1 MGRLKRQWTSNI
13 LDEECVRAV
22 TRSNKYSVS
31 TLINVGDEQLFN
43 VERFQVCNDMYF
55 ECLASGPEHPDANSH
70 GKCQEDAADKSPTS
84 ISNLDLVRNDVGELR
99 SMCVFIGLDG
109 ECNKFSRV
117 KRLHDFLNECA
128 EVEPAT
134 RASMWS
140 RNSQGLNEVA
150 VKHAR
155 RGIANPFLLAWQSR
169 CC

>member
-1 MGRLKRQWTSNI
+1 M
-13 LDEECVRAV
+13 RAA
-22 TRSNKYSVS
+22 TRFKQYSVS
-31 TLINVGDEQLFN
+31 TLIKVGDEQLLN
-43 VERFQVCNDMYF
+43 VERFQVDNEMYF

-84 ISNLDLVRNDVGELR
+84 ISNLELVRNDVGELR

-109 ECNKFSRV
+109 EGKKFSLV
-117 KRLHDFLNECA
+117 KRLQDFLNEGA

-134 RASMWS
+134 RASMGS
-140 RNSQGLNEVA
+140 RKSQGSNEVA